1 MLHRI
6 TLHLARS
13 KDHPEGSASRGY
25 EILAPLTSGGRLD
38 ADSWRELRDHCRVRR
53 FWVGEPDRN
62 GRLVHRAGGAGGATW
77 LIDYDDRSADDDE
90 AGYRLD
96 THAFAPGEYVSLK
109 DEDGH
114 LHTFVVAGLQAL
126 KITRAAERV

>member
-1 MLHRI
+1 VLYRI

-13 KDHPEGSASRGY
+13 KGYPEGSASRGY
-25 EILAPLTSGGRLD
+25 EILAPLTSKGRLD
-38 ADSWRELRDHCRVRR
+38 SDTWRELRDHCRVRR
-53 FWVGEPDRN
+53 FWTGEPDYN

-96 THAFAPGEYVSLK
+96 THTFTPGEYVSIK
-109 DEDGH
+109 DDDGD
-114 LHTFVVAGLQAL
+114 LHTFVVVGLQAVN
-126 KITRAAERV
+126 ISRSAEGV